1 MAEPPPPGPSG
12 ADPSEPP
19 PLALRPLKP
28 PKAPGAYLRIPL
40 WQRFVLA
47 GLITVGLVVAL
58 VVYVDHHNTDSPPS
72 TNPAGEV
79 AANREAEILVA
90 QDQAPRTARVG
101 PGEPP
106 RAALMRAVRADM
118 SHRIN
123 TGALEGP
130 LQRLQCHAAG
140 PSGGSRQALR
150 CNVLAGSVAYQFLGV
165 VDTAT
170 RRVTYCKRDPPPAPS
185 DNVPVSLRCTR

>member
-1 MAEPPPPGPSG
+1 MAEPPPPRRSG

-19 PLALRPLKP
+19 PLALRPLRP

-58 VVYVDHHNTDSPPS
+58 VLYVEHHNTDSPPS

-106 RAALMRAVRADM
+106 RAALTRAVRADM

-123 TGALEGP
+123 SGALEGP
-130 LQRLQCHAAG
+130 LQHLQCRAVGSSGAA
-140 PSGGSRQALR
+140 RQAFS
-150 CNVLAGSVAYQFLGV
+150 CNVRAGSVNYQFLGV
-165 VDTAT
+165 VDRAT

-185 DNVPVSLRCTR
+185 DNVPVSPRCTR